1 MGSYLQIALG
11 LILAACFAVL
21 FFVVGFLGADWYFT
35 GRPTLFRVI
44 DTHPA
49 LIEYAIRK
57 AVRLGDYGRLQVAFA
72 GGLFGMA
79 FIPLLSLLLRKKK
92 STDSRFMTMFDV
104 QKAGLTKAKGVFIGR
119 AGGQFWNLLWPHT
132 NSRSGSFS
140 LFRKTILGGRK
151 LWVGGDD
158 VGGFVIGPPRSG
170 KGAALIIPNALM
182 WPHSMV
188 ILDLRGET
196 YEATAGH
203 RAKFSRVVRFSP
215 ADRDGNTEFYNPL
228 QFISLDNAQRD
239 IDLRNMAAALFP
251 SPPGSSDPYWVND
264 ARLLFIGITS
274 YVLET
279 DNITDDDRTLDTV
292 LKILN
297 GEEEPMADFLR
308 KVRDGE
314 AGDVSRFTLSTLAPY
329 AEMSEKQFSGVHS
342 GVRTGMAPF
351 LNERIRKATAKSSF
365 DIRKLKQEKIS
376 LYLDVRLE
384 QIGSLGPLF
393 NVLLT
398 QMMNFMSEAIPQP
411 GEHQCLVLL
420 DEFQNLGKLE
430 NITQMATL
438 LGGNGVPI
446 WFFVQSLKS
455 VDTVYKEE
463 GRKTLINSAR
473 VQIFF
478 GAQDAD
484 DLRYVSEQ
492 LGEKTEIQKDVTRTR
507 NSLFDTIASR
517 SVHEKQSRRPL
528 MRPDEIRTMD
538 KSKVIILPRGQS
550 PILGTRNFYF
560 MDRKLANVAFTPLP
574 KLKSATSK
582 SRPQPAAPPAPASVK
597 TQTGHIFTSGA
608 NPKQTIKRGSV
619 FTAKAASL
627 SIPIPVL
634 PLRKTEPVTELQ
646 KIEASKPKQDQLDLG
661 DNKTLPARLSLPRTR
676 KPTIQSP
683 EHEQRPTTLKMD
695 FANMVANGKV
705 ASVDDAKAMRIANL
719 FATGERL
726 GENSKNKHLYDE
738 KREQL
743 ETQVITAMSD

>member
-1 MGSYLQIALG
+1 MGSYLHIAVG
-11 LILAACFAVL
+11 IILAACSAVL
-21 FFVVGFLGADWYFT
+21 FFVVGFLFSDWYYT
-35 GRPTLFRVI
+35 GHATLFRVI

-57 AVRLGDYGRLQVAFA
+57 AIRLGDYDRLQGGFIGAAF
-72 GGLFGMA
+72 GIGFV
-79 FIPLLSLLLRKKK
+79 PLLSVLTRKKK
-92 STDSRFMTMFDV
+92 TSDARFMTMVDV
-104 QKAGLTKAKGVFIGR
+104 QKAGLTKAKGVFVGR

-132 NSRSGSFS
+132 NTRSGTFN

-151 LWVGGDD
+151 LWVAGDD

-228 QFISLDNAQRD
+228 QFISLDSAQRD

-251 SPPGSSDPYWVND
+251 SPPGSADPYWVND
-264 ARLLFIGITS
+264 ARLLFTGITS

-279 DNITDDDRTLDTV
+279 DAFTDDDRTLDTV

-297 GEEEPMADFLR
+297 GEEEPVAEFLS
-308 KVRDGE
+308 KIRDGE

-455 VDTVYKEE
+455 VDTVYREE

-492 LGEKTEIQKDVTRTR
+492 LGEKTEIQKDVTRSKS
-507 NSLFDTIASR
+507 SLFDTIAAR
-517 SVHEKQSRRPL
+517 SIHEKQTRRPL

-538 KSKVIILPRGQS
+538 KNKVIILPRGQS

-560 MDRKLANVAFTPLP
+560 ADRKLKNLAFTRLPQIKHAVPRPKPPTISSAPLVPP
-574 KLKSATSK
+574 KN
-582 SRPQPAAPPAPASVK
+582 
-597 TQTGHIFTSGA
+597 QTGLVFTSDTTP
-608 NPKQTIKRGSV
+608 NQSIKRGSI
-619 FTAKAASL
+619 FAAKAASL
-627 SIPIPVL
+627 PVRTS
-634 PLRKTEPVTELQ
+634 PSHSRKTEPDAEPI
-646 KIEASKPKQDQLDLG
+646 KIELASSEQEQLDLG
-661 DNKTLPARLSLPRTR
+661 DTKTS
-676 KPTIQSP
+676 KIQSSQP
-683 EHEQRPTTLKMD
+683 KPKKAMLQPRGHEQRAATMKMD
-695 FANMVANGKV
+695 FASILSQGKN
-705 ASVDDAKAMRIANL
+705 SGIDDDKAMRIANL
-719 FATGERL
+719 FNTGERL
-726 GENSKNKHLYDE
+726 GKNSQNKPLYEE
-738 KREQL
+738 KREHLQ
-743 ETQVITAMSD
+743 QQIITVVTE

>member
-1 MGSYLQIALG
+1 MGVYLRIALG
-11 LILAACFAVL
+11 IMLTACSAGICFLIG
-21 FFVVGFLGADWYFT
+21 FFSADWYHT
-35 GRPTLFRVI
+35 GQPTLFKLI

-57 AVRLGDYGRLQVAFA
+57 SYRLGDYGRLKA
-72 GGLFGMA
+72 GLACGALG
-79 FIPLLSLLLRKKK
+79 ICIVPLLSVLADKKNT
-92 STDSRFMTMFDV
+92 SDSRFMTLVDI
-104 QKAGLTKAKGVFIGR
+104 QKARLNKPEGVFIGR
-119 AGGQFWNLLWPHT
+119 AGGQFWNLFRPHK
-132 NSRSGSFS
+132 NLRSGRFD

-151 LWVGGDD
+151 LWVDGDD

-182 WPHSMV
+182 WPNSIV

-196 YEATAGH
+196 YAATAGH
-203 RAKFSRVVRFSP
+203 RSTFSRVVRFSP

-228 QFISLDNAQRD
+228 QFISLDEAQRD

-274 YVLET
+274 HVLENDT
-279 DNITDDDRTLDTV
+279 ITDDDRTLDTV

-297 GEEEPMADFLR
+297 GEEEPVSEFLR

-351 LNERIRKATAKSSF
+351 LNERIRNATSKSSF
-365 DIRKLKQEKIS
+365 DIRILKQEKIS

-398 QMMNFMSEAIPQP
+398 QMMNFMSEAVPQP

-430 NITQMATL
+430 NISQMATL

-455 VDTVYKEE
+455 VDALYREE

-484 DLRYVSEQ
+484 DLRYVSDQ
-492 LGEKTEIQKDVTRTR
+492 LGEKTELQRDVTRTR
-507 NSLFDTIASR
+507 TTLFDTIAAR
-517 SVHEKQSRRPL
+517 SIHEKQTRRPL

-538 KSKVIILPRGQS
+538 KNKVIILPRGQS
-550 PILGTRNFYF
+550 PILGTRNFFFADWYLV
-560 MDRKLANVAFTPLP
+560 DLAFLP
-574 KLKSATSK
+574 FRS
-582 SRPQPAAPPAPASVK
+582 PIQCAPPTPVPTEHVTRPLKATTPTPQFMSSLQSEPTAR
-597 TQTGHIFTSGA
+597 
-608 NPKQTIKRGSV
+608 RGSV
-619 FTAKAASL
+619 FAAVAARPADLNHTQGQGGIISQSTAPSEVTPQLDAM
-627 SIPIPVL
+627 L
-634 PLRKTEPVTELQ
+634 PLADTTSLPK
-646 KIEASKPKQDQLDLG
+646 SKPK
-661 DNKTLPARLSLPRTR
+661 RTR
-676 KPTIQSP
+676 TRSAKPDHMDPQQITM
-683 EHEQRPTTLKMD
+683 TMD
-695 FANMVANGKV
+695 FSQMVAN
-705 ASVDDAKAMRIANL
+705 AKSGPTNHEKTMRIANL
-719 FATGERL
+719 FMAG
-726 GENSKNKHLYDE
+726 H
-738 KREQL
+738 QL
-743 ETQVITAMSD
+743 EKPSLNSPPYAQKCEHHEQHADGATKE

>member
-11 LILAACFAVL
+11 VVLAACFGVL
-21 FFVVGFLGADWYFT
+21 FFIFGFLGADWYYT
-35 GRPTLFRVI
+35 GHPTLFRVI

-49 LIEYAIRK
+49 LIEYAVRK
-57 AVRLGDYGRLQVAFA
+57 AFRVSDYGRLQVAFA
-72 GGLFGMA
+72 GGLLGIA
-79 FIPLLSLLLRKKK
+79 TVPLLAVVTGKKK
-92 STDSRFMTMFDV
+92 TTDSRFMTMLDV

-119 AGGQFWNLLWPHT
+119 AGGQFWNLLQPHT
-132 NSRSGSFS
+132 NNRTGSFT

-182 WPHSMV
+182 WPHSIV

-203 RAKFSRVVRFSP
+203 RSKFSRVVRFSP
-215 ADRDGNTEFYNPL
+215 ADRDGNTEYYNPL
-228 QFISLDNAQRD
+228 QFISLDSAQRD

-264 ARLLFIGITS
+264 ARLLFTGITS

-279 DNITDDDRTLDTV
+279 DNFSDDERTLDTV

-297 GEEEPMADFLR
+297 GEEEPISVFLS
-308 KVRDGE
+308 KVRDGN

-492 LGEKTEIQKDVTRTR
+492 LGEKTETQKDVTRTR
-507 NSLFDTIASR
+507 NSLFDTIAAR
-517 SVHEKQSRRPL
+517 SIHEKQMRRPL

-538 KSKVIILPRGQS
+538 KNKVIILPRGQS

-560 MDRKLANVAFTPLP
+560 TDRKLAKVAFSPVLSTQRMRTSSPSAAIVIPLLPQATKTLTPAYNSGGP
-574 KLKSATSK
+574 KGSG
-582 SRPQPAAPPAPASVK
+582 SVK
-597 TQTGHIFTSGA
+597 RGA
-608 NPKQTIKRGSV
+608 T
-619 FTAKAASL
+619 FAAKAAHTSPITTSQPNERVISFENVRQEGKQP
-627 SIPIPVL
+627 SIQRAMDLGETLRVL
-634 PLRKTEPVTELQ
+634 P
-646 KIEASKPKQDQLDLG
+646 KPKRPRAAKHVAEPSGVPQQS
-661 DNKTLPARLSLPRTR
+661 SLN
-676 KPTIQSP
+676 
-683 EHEQRPTTLKMD
+683 MD
-695 FANMVANGKV
+695 FAEIVAK
-705 ASVDDAKAMRIANL
+705 AKAARVDDGKAMRIADL
-719 FATGERL
+719 FFEGKALGKNSLDKAKYEESRAVLERHII
-726 GENSKNKHLYDE
+726 E
-738 KREQL
+738 
-743 ETQVITAMSD
+743 VASD

>member
-11 LILAACFAVL
+11 VVLAACFGVL
-21 FFVVGFLGADWYFT
+21 FFIFGFLGADWYYT
-35 GRPTLFRVI
+35 GHPTLFRVI
-44 DTHPA
+44 DTHPG
-49 LIEYAIRK
+49 LIEYAVRK
-57 AVRLGDYGRLQVAFA
+57 AFRVSDYGRLQVAFA
-72 GGLFGMA
+72 GGLLGIA
-79 FIPLLSLLLRKKK
+79 TVPLLAVVTGKKK
-92 STDSRFMTMFDV
+92 TTDSKFMTMLDV

-119 AGGQFWNLLWPHT
+119 AGGQFWNLLQPHT
-132 NSRSGSFS
+132 NDRTGSFS

-151 LWVGGDD
+151 LWVSGDD

-203 RAKFSRVVRFSP
+203 RSKFSRVVRFSP
-215 ADRDGNTEFYNPL
+215 ADRDGNTEYYNPL
-228 QFISLDNAQRD
+228 QFISLDSAQRD

-279 DNITDDDRTLDTV
+279 DNFSDDERTLDTV

-297 GEEEPMADFLR
+297 GEEEPISVFLS
-308 KVRDGE
+308 KVRDGN

-492 LGEKTEIQKDVTRTR
+492 LGEKTETQKDVTRTR
-507 NSLFDTIASR
+507 NSLFDTIAAR
-517 SVHEKQSRRPL
+517 SIHEKQMRRPL

-538 KSKVIILPRGQS
+538 KNKVIILPRGQS

-560 MDRKLANVAFTPLP
+560 TDRKLAKAAFSPLSSTKKAVTSPGTAIVKPMQPTP
-574 KLKSATSK
+574 STIV
-582 SRPQPAAPPAPASVK
+582 PPAYKSGSPKAAS
-597 TQTGHIFTSGA
+597 S
-608 NPKQTIKRGSV
+608 IKRGAT
-619 FTAKAASL
+619 FAAKAGGKSAAASPPREHVINL
-627 SIPIPVL
+627 DYVGKEDQQPQKEMDLGEAQPAL
-634 PLRKTEPVTELQ
+634 P
-646 KIEASKPKQDQLDLG
+646 KPK
-661 DNKTLPARLSLPRTR
+661 RPRTQ
-676 KPTIQSP
+676 KPATEFSTAPQQPS
-683 EHEQRPTTLKMD
+683 LKMD
-695 FANMVANGKV
+695 FAEMVAK
-705 ASVDDAKAMRIANL
+705 AKAAHVDDEKAMRIADL
-719 FATGERL
+719 FFEGKALGKNSLDKAKYEENRAVLERHII
-726 GENSKNKHLYDE
+726 E
-738 KREQL
+738 
-743 ETQVITAMSD
+743 VASD

>member
-1 MGSYLQIALG
+1 MGSYFQIALG
-11 LILAACFAVL
+11 VVLAACFGVL
-21 FFVVGFLGADWYFT
+21 FFIFGFLGADWYYT
-35 GRPTLFRVI
+35 GHPTLFRVI

-49 LIEYAIRK
+49 LIEYAVRK
-57 AVRLGDYGRLQVAFA
+57 AFRVSDYGRLQVAFA
-72 GGLFGMA
+72 GGLFGIA
-79 FIPLLSLLLRKKK
+79 TVPLLAVVTGKKK
-92 STDSRFMTMFDV
+92 TTDSRFMTMLDV

-119 AGGQFWNLLWPHT
+119 AGGQFWNLLQPHT
-132 NSRSGSFS
+132 NKRTGSFS

-203 RAKFSRVVRFSP
+203 RSKFSRVVRFSP
-215 ADRDGNTEFYNPL
+215 ADRDGNTEYYNPL
-228 QFISLDNAQRD
+228 QFISLDSAQRD

-279 DNITDDDRTLDTV
+279 DNFSDEERTLDTV

-297 GEEEPMADFLR
+297 GEEEPISVFLS
-308 KVRDGE
+308 KVRDGN

-351 LNERIRKATAKSSF
+351 LNERLRKATAKSSF

-492 LGEKTEIQKDVTRTR
+492 LGEKTETQKDITRTR
-507 NSLFDTIASR
+507 NSLFDTIAAR
-517 SVHEKQSRRPL
+517 SIHEKQTRRPL

-538 KSKVIILPRGQS
+538 KNKVIILPRGQS

-560 MDRKLANVAFTPLP
+560 ADRRLAKVAFTLLPQIKPEVPQP
-574 KLKSATSK
+574 KL
-582 SRPQPAAPPAPASVK
+582 QPIAPPTPVSLK
-597 TQTGHIFTSGA
+597 KQTGFVFTSGA
-608 NPKQTIKRGSV
+608 KPNHTIKRGSI
-619 FTAKAASL
+619 FAAKAASF
-627 SIPIPVL
+627 PPPTQ
-634 PLRKTEPVTELQ
+634 PLRLGTTEP
-646 KIEASKPKQDQLDLG
+646 ANPKQDQFDLG
-661 DNKTLPARLSLPRTR
+661 DTKTLPTRSSLPKSKKSTSAPRAR
-676 KPTIQSP
+676 
-683 EHEQRPTTLKMD
+683 EHQPSTLKMD
-695 FANMVANGKV
+695 FAHMVQNAKV
-705 ASVDDAKAMRIANL
+705 STVNDDKAMRIANL
-719 FATGERL
+719 FMTGERI
-726 GENSKNKHLYDE
+726 GANSRNRSLYEE
-738 KREQL
+738 KREQV
-743 ETQVITAMSD
+743 EQEIITAMTD